1 MPQSSRCSRNGNVH
15 YQRVTGSSFFTTE
28 VYLCMFKCAGSWL
41 SKQQWAGTWRCRVMP
56 SSLISHYVKAA
67 KPLTAFFKSPQESS
81 SAIMYSLRLQ
91 WVKILHLWYMQT
103 PSSLPS
109 WWSLF
114 HQLSW
119 PFWSRTMESIT
130 MTMREM
136 MGEERRG
143 MEGGCTGRCKIYTTF
158 SWRLRLL
165 ETTESCGGSAEI
177 C

>member
-1 MPQSSRCSRNGNVH
+1 MCRFLIEQAAVSWYLKMSSHAKQSNITLRESCK
-15 YQRVTGSSFFTTE
+15 TTD
-28 VYLCMFKCAGSWL
+28 
-41 SKQQWAGTWRCRVMP
+41 
-56 SSLISHYVKAA
+56 SL
-67 KPLTAFFKSPQESS
+67 LQESS

-143 MEGGCTGRCKIYTTF
+143 MEGGVQGGVKSIQLSHEDWDF
-158 SWRLRLL
+158 WRPLRAVGDLL
-165 ETTESCGGSAEI
+165 KFVKGDGEQKGNYHFISVNQMPALLCWGG
-177 C
+177 